1 VGRLSFFLILALA
14 AVSVRAQT
22 QPTFRTGANYV
33 RVDLYASLDG
43 RPVPDLK
50 SQDVEILEDGVPQAI
65 EAFEHVTI
73 PGAGTQPRARVFVIF
88 LDTFHTQIESS
99 TNMRLPL
106 IKFLD
111 RVVGQDDMVAVV
123 TPETPV
129 KDLTFGR
136 KATVISNI
144 MQSDWAWSRGGR
156 PARQDQKE
164 ELYLACYPQFAN
176 GGGPAAEMVARRR
189 EKLTL
194 DTLDSLVTFL
204 TEAREERK
212 AILTISNGWMLFR
225 ANENLSAAT
234 KGGDQ
239 GLVDKLLRRPTKE
252 KSEETGGSKE
262 VNRVECEA
270 DRVALAGLDHT
281 NRLRTMT
288 EAANR
293 GNVTFYSI
301 APRGITPAEPANSAE
316 KPSTRGREAS
326 GLASREDSLRF
337 IADNTDGI
345 AVMNPNSVD
354 TSIDRIVDD
363 LSSYYLVGY
372 QSSNTKLDG
381 RFRTITARVKRDGVK
396 VRARRGYRGLTA
408 DDVISSNT
416 TAPGTGTG
424 SATSG
429 TSAGGFNPRAPFR
442 IRTASWLHE
451 SSEGARRGAFWV
463 IGELDYQTRRQLEW
477 TAGAQAEVVVVGAD
491 GAEIVSRTVDLKTED
506 GPFSIQVPETGT
518 LAPGD
523 YAVRVRIRSQ
533 ADAKLELSDTARVS
547 LNEGSSLGEAVIWR
561 RGPSTGPRYLR
572 TADLRFTRND
582 RLRLELATSATT
594 PAVARILDRKGSALS
609 VPAQV
614 SERQDESGAF
624 RWIVIDALLSPFAP
638 GDYSVEVSQ
647 GRDKRLTEFKIVP

>member
-1 VGRLSFFLILALA
+1 VGRLSFFLFLTLAV
-14 AVSVRAQT
+14 VSLRAQT

-43 RPVPDLK
+43 RPVADLK
-50 SQDVEILEDGVPQAI
+50 SQDVEILEDGVPQTI
-65 EAFEHVTI
+65 EAFEHVSV
-73 PGAGTQPRARVFVIF
+73 PGTGAQGRARVFVIF
-88 LDTFHTQIESS
+88 LDTFHTQIETS

-129 KDLTFGR
+129 KEITFGR

-156 PARQDQKE
+156 LARQDQKE
-164 ELYLACYPQFAN
+164 ELYLACYPPVAN

-194 DTLDSLVTFL
+194 DALDSLVTFL

-212 AILTISNGWMLFR
+212 AILTVSNGWLLFR
-225 ANENLSAAT
+225 PNENLSSAAAN
-234 KGGDQ
+234 GRDQ
-239 GLVDKLLRRPTKE
+239 GIVDKLLRRPTKE

-262 VNRVECEA
+262 VNRVECDA

-293 GNVTFYSI
+293 GNVTFYAI
-301 APRGITPAEPANSAE
+301 PPRGITPAEPANSTE
-316 KPSTRGREAS
+316 KPSTRGREVG
-326 GLASREDSLRF
+326 GLASRDDGLRF

-345 AVMNPNSVD
+345 AVMTPTSVD

-381 RFRTITARVKRDGVK
+381 RFRTISARVKRDGVK
-396 VRARRGYRGLTA
+396 VRARRGYRGPTA
-408 DDVISSNT
+408 DDVLSNNT
-416 TAPGTGTG
+416 TSPASGGASTAPGP
-424 SATSG
+424 S
-429 TSAGGFNPRAPFR
+429 GGFNARAPFR

-451 SSEGARRGAFWV
+451 SSEGVRRGAFWV

-477 TAGAQAEVVVVGAD
+477 TAGAQAEVVVVGSD
-491 GAEIVSRTVDLKTED
+491 GAEIVSRTVDFNTED

-518 LAPGD
+518 LAPGE

-533 ADAKLELSDTARVS
+533 TDAKAELSGTARVS
-547 LNEGSSLGEAVIWR
+547 LNEGPGLGEAVMWR
-561 RGPSTGPRYLR
+561 RGLSTGPRYLR
-572 TADLRFTRND
+572 TADPRFTRSD

-594 PAVARILDRKGSALS
+594 PATARILDRKGSALS

-614 SERQDESGAF
+614 SERQDDSGAF
-624 RWIVIDALLSPFAP
+624 RWVVIDAALAPFAP

-647 GRDKRLTEFKIVP
+647 GRDKRITEFKIVP